1 MARITVE
8 DCVDKIPNRFEL
20 VLEATKRARKLT
32 TGAAQPCLDWE
43 NDKATVLALREI
55 AAGYKFDYDEETSKD
70 KFTGESSDGQK
81 GLFSAPTR
89 PNTFISNT
97 EL

>member
-1 MARITVE
+1 MARVTVE
-8 DCVDKIPNRFEL
+8 DCVKQIPNRFEL

-55 AAGYKFDYDEETSKD
+55 AAGYKFKDEE
-70 KFTGESSDGQK
+70 
-81 GLFSAPTR
+81 
-89 PNTFISNT
+89 NT
-97 EL
+97 EEGTGMTGGKGFLGML

>member
-8 DCVDKIPNRFEL
+8 DCIDKIPNRFEL

-55 AAGYKFDYDEETSKD
+55 AAGYKFDYDEEATE
-70 KFTGESSDGQK
+70 GSSTTEGGDTQK
-81 GLFSAPTR
+81 GLFSSPR

>member
-55 AAGYKFDYDEETSKD
+55 AAGYKFDYEEEAKEETAGTEGSE
-70 KFTGESSDGQK
+70 TQQ
-81 GLFSAPTR
+81 GLFSAPR

>member
-20 VLEATKRARKLT
+20 VLEATKRARRLT

-55 AAGYKFDYDEETSKD
+55 AAGYKFDYDEEPSANEEQSQQPQSEPTD
-70 KFTGESSDGQK
+70 TVTGDT
-81 GLFSAPTR
+81 A
-89 PNTFISNT
+89 
-97 EL
+97 